1 MTPFEQA
8 VAEIEIY
15 GFTLVA
21 DVLNQAEVEA
31 LRSALVRCGDE
42 VGVHGYENRNAAS
55 ILVANLPSLD
65 PAFFQVIDHPAILP
79 ILEHFLDPTL
89 ILGSLS
95 SRIVRPGDGEQDF
108 HSDIPAHML
117 NPVSPVM
124 MNTVWMLDDFSPE
137 IGGTRIVPG
146 SHKSGLAGPPEGLE
160 VRHVFQPEAAAGSVL
175 VFNGQCWHAG
185 GANSTGGNRHA
196 LFAHYRKSMLMF
208 QLDPHDGFP
217 EEWYDRL
224 TQRQK
229 GLLRMQSG
237 LNEDHAADEHLARL
251 PPGRGRQRS

>member
-21 DVLNQAEVEA
+21 DVLNPGEIEA

-42 VGVHGYENRNAAS
+42 VGVHGYENRNATS
-55 ILVANLPSLD
+55 LLVANLPGRD
-65 PAFFQVIDHPAILP
+65 PVFFQVIDHPAILP
-79 ILEHFLDPTL
+79 ILEHFLDRTL

-95 SRIVRPGDGEQDF
+95 SRIVRPGDGKQDF

-146 SHKSGLAGPPEGLE
+146 SHKSGLTGPPEGME
-160 VRHVFQPEAAAGSVL
+160 VRHVFQPEAPAGSVL

-217 EEWYDRL
+217 AEWYDRL
-224 TQRQK
+224 NPRQRE
-229 GLLRMQSG
+229 LLRMQSG
-237 LNEDHAADEHLARL
+237 LDEDHASDEHLARL
-251 PPGRGRQRS
+251 PPGRGRQGG